1 MGKGVRFL
9 KRTNLKVKL
18 RFYQMFNYIFKNRVF
33 TYTIF
38 KSHVLKL
45 QTQIDPKIRNG
56 YHFYI
61 PALVMEFSF

>member
-1 MGKGVRFL
+1 
-9 KRTNLKVKL
+9 
-18 RFYQMFNYIFKNRVF
+18 VF
-33 TYTIF
+33 SHTCFQITIF
-38 KSHVLKL
+38 KSHFLKL